1 MLLRVQMPVHLPAR
15 LVNSRSARHP
25 PDSYT
30 PTLSAALHH
39 VFWLGF
45 RSNDDHRT
53 QSPRASIMGA
63 SIPKRTALL
72 PLIADAVSVETCTR
86 INGR

>member
-1 MLLRVQMPVHLPAR
+1 MC
-15 LVNSRSARHP
+15 
-25 PDSYT
+25 
-30 PTLSAALHH
+30 
-39 VFWLGF
+39 LGSDF
-45 RSNDDHRT
+45 GVMMTMEPNR
-53 QSPRASIMGA
+53 QGASIMGA